1 MPFSFND
8 IPNLV
13 GKVALVTGASA
24 GIGFVTAHQ
33 LAKKQCHVIL
43 ACRSKAKTDRVIETI
58 KTATPDAKLD
68 FMELDLMSLKSV
80 QTFTEAFK
88 ARNLPLHI
96 LVNNA
101 GVMAPPFELSD
112 DGIESQFATNHVAHM
127 ALTTRLLP
135 ILEASAPSRIVVV
148 SSSAHTWAPSVGIN
162 FDTIND
168 SGAYSRWTWYGQSK
182 LANILFARELSRR
195 LEERGVRNVYVNALH
210 PGFIQSELMRHTN
223 CIARFVV
230 RPFQLSTEDATS
242 NDIVKNDWRGKYFA
256 PIAQLSESNVLRQ
269 DIYLAKRLWDFTEVV
284 IEKFIGKP

>member
-24 GIGFVTAHQ
+24 GIGFITAHE

-43 ACRSKAKTDRVIETI
+43 ACRSKAKTERVIETI
-58 KTATPDAKLD
+58 KTATPDAKVD

-127 ALTTRLLP
+127 ALTHAFFPFWKRRHHLALL
-135 ILEASAPSRIVVV
+135 
-148 SSSAHTWAPSVGIN
+148 SSALVLTPGLL
-162 FDTIND
+162 
-168 SGAYSRWTWYGQSK
+168 R
-182 LANILFARELSRR
+182 LASTSTRSMTQQLIPDGP
-195 LEERGVRNVYVNALH
+195 ERGVRNVYVNALH

-230 RPFQLSTEDATS
+230 RPFQLSTEDGAKTQIYVATS
-242 NDIVKNDWRGKYFA
+242 NDIVKNDWRGKFFA
-256 PIAQLSESNVLRQ
+256 PIAQLSESNALVQ
-269 DIYLAKRLWDFTEVV
+269 DMNLAKRLWDFTEVL